1 MISNYAGLRDFF
13 GYSLLCYP
21 ILKSSTKIFY
31 LLCCLLFTSGISS
44 SLFSFQG
51 AVLRSR
57 LKPDTSIQPL
67 EHLYLSSIG
76 GDNRI
81 RTDDPLLAKQVLSQL
96 SYTPE
101 IEVVGPSGLEPPTSR
116 LSVVRSSQLSYGPAS
131 SQASHPSLPRRRESS
146 LATLFLLP
154 KSNPL
159 R

>member
-1 MISNYAGLRDFF
+1 MQASEIFSAIHCCVTLF
-13 GYSLLCYP
+13 
-21 ILKSSTKIFY
+21 LKSSTKIFY

-51 AVLRSR
+51 ADLWSR
-57 LKPDTSIQPL
+57 LKPDTSIQPF

-101 IEVVGPSGLEPPTSR
+101 KRWWAQVDSNHRPHDYQSCALASWAMGPWRVPSKLNNVKGISCTQKPDLR
-116 LSVVRSSQLSYGPAS
+116 ILQILIQYLRSP
-131 SQASHPSLPRRRESS
+131 
-146 LATLFLLP
+146 
-154 KSNPL
+154 
-159 R
+159 